1 MGNQSEGPNAHRAFV
16 ATAIQGGERVVAVA
30 RGPREPIRP
39 GPGLAVYE
47 TRTDVS
53 GRAIEEFVTVIC
65 GDEPTL
71 YAVTDEQLKAWKGKR
86 LIGRPVRLPG
96 RV

>member
-1 MGNQSEGPNAHRAFV
+1 
-16 ATAIQGGERVVAVA
+16 
-30 RGPREPIRP
+30 
-39 GPGLAVYE
+39 VYE
-47 TRTDVS
+47 TRTDGG

-65 GDEPTL
+65 SDEPTL

-86 LIGRPVRLPG
+86 LIGRPVRLQD